1 MAFKPTAA
9 KANRNKSEGEL
20 NMNSMMDM
28 VTIILLFLLKT
39 YSTEGAL
46 KAGADDLKLPESY
59 RMIKPVKATNIS
71 VSETVIM
78 LGDRLIM
85 NIDEVPEDE
94 LLISKLATPLRS
106 AADDSRKVEEY
117 GGEFK
122 NEVLLIIDKNT
133 SFDLLSKV
141 IYTCGKSDFYN
152 IKLMVQSGQL
162 SENF

>member
-9 KANRNKSEGEL
+9 KANKRKTEGEL

-59 RMIKPVKATNIS
+59 RMLKPTKATNIS
-71 VSETVIM
+71 VSKSVIM
-78 LGDRLIM
+78 IGDRTILNVSDVEEDNNLIQQ
-85 NIDEVPEDE
+85 
-94 LLISKLATPLRS
+94 LATPLRAESES
-106 AADDSRKVEEY
+106 ARKLEEY

-122 NEVLLIIDKNT
+122 NEVLLIIDKDTPFNLM
-133 SFDLLSKV
+133 FKV
-141 IYTCGKSDFYN
+141 IYTCSKSDYFN

-162 SENF
+162 TENF